1 MSLND
6 KFSGLPMDALI
17 GGPLNVAAE
26 AQAKEDTTLKAPLL
40 KITPIPAFIMEELPI
55 SFDMEVKENQPP
67 ED

>member
-17 GGPLNVAAE
+17 GGPLNVATE
-26 AQAKEDTTLKAPLL
+26 SQTEEDITLKVPLL
-40 KITPIPAFIMEELPI
+40 KITPVPAL
-55 SFDMEVKENQPP
+55 DKETQPP